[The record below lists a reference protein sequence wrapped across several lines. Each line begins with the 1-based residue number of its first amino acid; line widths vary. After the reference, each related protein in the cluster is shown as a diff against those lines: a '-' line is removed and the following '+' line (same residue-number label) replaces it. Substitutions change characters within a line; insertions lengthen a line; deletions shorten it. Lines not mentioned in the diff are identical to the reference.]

1 MHGRFLCPPSSK
13 PDSRLP
19 ASPPSPRGAQG
30 QQRQTLTGLGKWW
43 GRKPLILVRASILGI
58 LRPASPDA
66 RKDRTIF
73 LKMMIL
79 WRIQQNR

>member
-1 MHGRFLCPPSSK
+1 M
-13 PDSRLP
+13 
-19 ASPPSPRGAQG
+19 
-30 QQRQTLTGLGKWW
+30 
-43 GRKPLILVRASILGI
+43 RASILGI

-79 WRIQQNR
+79 WRIQQSR